1 VRNPFQIVCA
11 GEPEMIRKRDLFPEN
26 HLQLPMQ
33 STCVSPLHPAGG
45 GVIRHVPH
53 LVVVAVVDVDQNGRV
68 TGSFQNTHL
77 GDRFE
82 VPK

>member
-1 VRNPFQIVCA
+1 LCWRARDDPQARPFPGKSPVTADAVDVRKPA
-11 GEPEMIRKRDLFPEN
+11 
-26 HLQLPMQ
+26 
-33 STCVSPLHPAGG
+33 SPNWR

-53 LVVVAVVDVDQNGRV
+53 LVVVAVIDVDQNGRV

-77 GDRFE
+77 GDRFK

>member
-1 VRNPFQIVCA
+1 
-11 GEPEMIRKRDLFPEN
+11 
-26 HLQLPMQ
+26 MQ

-53 LVVVAVVDVDQNGRV
+53 RVVVAVVDVDQNGRV
-68 TGSFQNTHL
+68 TSSFQNTHL
-77 GDRFE
+77 GDRFK